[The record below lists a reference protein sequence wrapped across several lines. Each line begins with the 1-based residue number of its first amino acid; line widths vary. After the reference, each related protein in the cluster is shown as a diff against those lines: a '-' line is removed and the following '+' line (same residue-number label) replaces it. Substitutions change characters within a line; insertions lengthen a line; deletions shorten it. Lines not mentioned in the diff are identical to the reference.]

1 MVFPDKVPL
10 SIDCVGLVMLQ
21 QEVNRFHRVFEHKG
35 ENTQAVL
42 YFMPPVAQIV
52 PYSSL
57 VMFSITICSDTD
69 MYI

>member
-1 MVFPDKVPL
+1 
-10 SIDCVGLVMLQ
+10 MLQ
-21 QEVNRFHRVFEHKG
+21 QEVNRFYRVFEHKG

-42 YFMPPVAQIV
+42 YLMPPVAQIV